1 MELTLKKLD
10 DLDLK
15 FKDFKEK
22 IETTDHQYTRE
33 TVDFLDKHRPN
44 KAFQYWALMMLQ
56 KEIDQ
61 THTQNLASEIWE
73 LKDQINELL
82 GRGYEV
88 IQERNELLEAV
99 KTHLPEWQSKLLWC
113 VEIAEEPDSPF
124 EQIPASSKDVAQR
137 AVKRYHK
144 MHNNAYENKDLV
156 CLMNDSIQVHL
167 WHSTEEEF
175 NKASAEFVFDEAWF
189 ELPMYDCNSIDQI
202 DLTFKYGDLVECK
215 NGGQV
220 LITKD
225 IEEAKRFFGVA

>member
-15 FKDFKEK
+15 FKAFKEK
-22 IETTDHQYTRE
+22 IEVTDHPYTRE

-44 KAFQYWALMMLQ
+44 KAFQYLALMMLQ
-56 KEIDQ
+56 KELDQ

-73 LKDQINELL
+73 LKDRINELL

-137 AVKRYHK
+137 AVKRYH
-144 MHNNAYENKDLV
+144 
-156 CLMNDSIQVHL
+156 LMNNNSYKSAIAQSANDCIHIAMWYGTPEDHAENIL
-167 WHSTEEEF
+167 F
-175 NKASAEFVFDEAWF
+175 NDAWF
-189 ELPMYDCNSIDQI
+189 DLPMFTCESVDHIEMA
-202 DLTFKYGDLVECK
+202 FKAKDLVECLHDGK
-215 NGGQV
+215 T

-225 IEEAKRFFGVA
+225 IEEANRFFGVT